1 MEKIYFESIVQAF
14 KENNEERFNANVR
27 NWMDMDLENPYPT
40 NTKEHRLYFGMKSA
54 WRDWRG
60 KTINMRSAKQRM
72 LRLARELMQENML
85 NPYIKE
91 ESKILEEP
99 LQLPTEE
106 PVETPVE
113 NTVETVVETPAE
125 TPTETVADTQAETVT
140 ETTVEAP
147 VETIVDTPAEAVV
160 DTPAVVNHVTQ
171 DQEYIFGVL
180 PRRRKRKG

>member
-85 NPYIKE
+85 NPYVKE

-99 LQLPTEE
+99 LELPREE
-106 PVETPVE
+106 QVETPA
-113 NTVETVVETPAE
+113 ETVVETPAE
-125 TPTETVADTQAETVT
+125 TPTETVADTPAETVI
-140 ETTVEAP
+140 EAP
-147 VETIVDTPAEAVV
+147 AETIVDMPAESVV

>member
-40 NTKEHRLYFGMKSA
+40 NTKEHRLYFSMKSA

-72 LRLARELMQENML
+72 LRLARELIQENML
-85 NPYIKE
+85 NPYVKE

-99 LQLPTEE
+99 LELPTEKQ
-106 PVETPVE
+106 VETPA
-113 NTVETVVETPAE
+113 ETVVETPAE
-125 TPTETVADTQAETVT
+125 TPA
-140 ETTVEAP
+140 
-147 VETIVDTPAEAVV
+147 ETIVDTPAETVIETQTETVV
-160 DTPAVVNHVTQ
+160 EAPAETPAVVNHVTQ

>member
-14 KENNEERFNANVR
+14 KESNEERFNANVR

-85 NPYIKE
+85 NPYVKE

-99 LQLPTEE
+99 LEL
-106 PVETPVE
+106 PVEKPVE
-113 NTVETVVETPAE
+113 IPEETVVETQAE
-125 TPTETVADTQAETVT
+125 TPA
-140 ETTVEAP
+140 
-147 VETIVDTPAEAVV
+147 ETIVDTPAETVIETPTETVV
-160 DTPAVVNHVTQ
+160 EAPAETPDVVNHVTQ

>member
-40 NTKEHRLYFGMKSA
+40 NTEEHRLYFGMKSA

-72 LRLARELMQENML
+72 LRLARELMQESML
-85 NPYIKE
+85 NPYVKE

-99 LQLPTEE
+99 LELPTEE
-106 PVETPVE
+106 P
-113 NTVETVVETPAE
+113 VETVVETPAE
-125 TPTETVADTQAETVT
+125 TQEETIAETPA
-140 ETTVEAP
+140 EIPA
-147 VETIVDTPAEAVV
+147 ETIVNTPVE
-160 DTPAVVNHVTQ
+160 TPAVVSHVTQ

>member
-72 LRLARELMQENML
+72 LRLARELIQENML
-85 NPYIKE
+85 NPYVKE

-99 LQLPTEE
+99 LELPTEKQ
-106 PVETPVE
+106 VETPA
-113 NTVETVVETPAE
+113 ETVVETPAE
-125 TPTETVADTQAETVT
+125 TPA
-140 ETTVEAP
+140 
-147 VETIVDTPAEAVV
+147 ETIVDTPAETVIETQTETVV
-160 DTPAVVNHVTQ
+160 EAPAETPAVVNHVTQ

>member
-85 NPYIKE
+85 NPYVKD

-106 PVETPVE
+106 QVETPAK
-113 NTVETVVETPAE
+113 TVVETSAETPEETVVDTPAETIAETPTVE
-125 TPTETVADTQAETVT
+125 TPTETVVKAPAET
-140 ETTVEAP
+140 P
-147 VETIVDTPAEAVV
+147 D
-160 DTPAVVNHVTQ
+160 VVNHITQ